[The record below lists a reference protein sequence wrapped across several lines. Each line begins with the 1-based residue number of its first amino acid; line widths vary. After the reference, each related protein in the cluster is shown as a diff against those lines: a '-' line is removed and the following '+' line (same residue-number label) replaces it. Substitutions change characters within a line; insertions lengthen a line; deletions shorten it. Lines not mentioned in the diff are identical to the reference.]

1 MGKIKEYYQEQIDN
15 DDYYF
20 EPEVEYHMTYAG
32 RYGKYIPKIWNWFE
46 KKYCVAQLMKN
57 YKQPRYIKAEREE
70 CPF

>member
-1 MGKIKEYYQEQIDN
+1 MGKVKEYYQEQIDN

-32 RYGKYIPKIWNWFE
+32 KYGKWIPKIWNWFE
-46 KKYCVAQLMKN
+46 KKYCVAQLIANHRNPKI
-57 YKQPRYIKAEREE
+57 IKAVREE

>member
-1 MGKIKEYYQEQIDN
+1 MGKVKEYYQEQIDN

-32 RYGKYIPKIWNWFE
+32 KYGKWIPKIWDWFE
-46 KKYCVAQLMKN
+46 KKYCVAQLMANHRKP
-57 YKQPRYIKAEREE
+57 KIIKAVREE

>member
-1 MGKIKEYYQEQIDN
+1 MGKVKEYYQEQIDN

-46 KKYCVAQLMKN
+46 KKFNVKQLMDN